1 MFSDLMTSF
10 GTYLTNFAMDL
21 WVYQTTD
28 SEAWY
33 GVLLAA
39 SIFPAVI
46 VAPLCGAIVDKYPR
60 KPLLIVGYVGGA
72 FCSASLFLLYFLNA
86 LTPWTVLCLVMVS
99 SASLGLSDMVLDSS
113 LRLFVSKRL
122 LPRVM
127 GIYDFGESVII
138 IFVPLVG
145 ILLYQWL
152 SVVGVLA
159 VDVITFILSMSIMLT
174 LSFQL
179 TSGSDDDEE
188 EEEEEDLSIVE
199 IMVSAWT
206 FLNQKK
212 KLLWLLLIESVNE
225 LSLGFFVVLFPAWIL
240 KSYSEGTYS
249 FFLALTGLGFL
260 VGHTLIIWKNPQKG
274 HLRIILWGQVVLGI
288 LFLAL
293 SQAVSYLWLLALL
306 VTLVTLIDSILDS
319 CSEIVW
325 QLEVPVRQQGRVFG
339 LATPLGESMYPLGLL
354 LSGVLF
360 EYTIEPMFSN
370 RDQSMSFVFVVLGC
384 LSLVGPCVYK
394 FFISKKLTLAGEQW

>member
-1 MFSDLMTSF
+1 MFSDFITTF

-46 VAPLCGAIVDKYPR
+46 VAPLFGAIVDKYPR
-60 KPLLIVGYVGGA
+60 RPLLIAGYVGGA
-72 FCSASLFLLYFLNA
+72 ICSAALFILYFLNA
-86 LTPWTVLCLVMVS
+86 LTPWSVLCLVMVS

-113 LRLFVSKRL
+113 IRLFVSKRL

-127 GIYDFGESVII
+127 GIYDFGESAII

-179 TSGSDDDEE
+179 TSGSDEEDED
-188 EEEEEDLSIVE
+188 EEDLSIVE

-206 FLNQKK
+206 FLNQKR
-212 KLLWLLLIESVNE
+212 KLLWLLLIESINE

-240 KSYSEGTYS
+240 KSYSEGMYS

-260 VGHTLIIWKNPQKG
+260 AGHTLIIWKNPQKG
-274 HLRIILWGQVVLGI
+274 HFRIILWGQVVLGI
-288 LFLAL
+288 LFLAM
-293 SQAVSYLWLLALL
+293 SQAISYLWLLALL
-306 VTLVTLIDSILDS
+306 VMLVTLIDSILDS

-339 LATPLGESMYPLGLL
+339 LATPLGETMYPLGLL
-354 LSGVLF
+354 LSGFLF

-370 RDQSMSFVFVVLGC
+370 REQSMSFVFVVLGC
-384 LSLVGPCVYK
+384 MSLLGPCIYK
-394 FFISKKLTLAGEQW
+394 LFMSKRQIVAGEQW